1 MMQDDSAASDL
12 GAAGQDGRWYLRAGL
27 LIDGNGAAP
36 LRDGVVA
43 VEGSKIV
50 AVGPAEQFGRAL
62 DAPATRV
69 VAARVLMPGMID
81 CHSHATRPADSR
93 SPDQQLSVPDE
104 MLAL

>member
-43 VEGSKIV
+43 LEGSKIV
-50 AVGPAEQFGRAL
+50 AVGPAEQFGCVLAGPSTRIVN
-62 DAPATRV
+62 APV
-69 VAARVLMPGMID
+69 VMSGLID
-81 CHSHATRPADSR
+81 CHSHATRPADSK